1 MAGINKVSCKFHVTL
16 FGCRVGGD
24 VGQLRTNEIDK
35 WTNIRENGKTDL
47 SGTSRANGFYYFHAI
62 IPLHTDTAVTHFIL
76 KSTNAVQ
83 EHVNHVLLVQRNI
96 LYVRTVSSN

>member
-1 MAGINKVSCKFHVTL
+1 MQLVRDFTGVRKVSFAEAVTVL
-16 FGCRVGGD
+16 
-24 VGQLRTNEIDK
+24 LRTNEIDK